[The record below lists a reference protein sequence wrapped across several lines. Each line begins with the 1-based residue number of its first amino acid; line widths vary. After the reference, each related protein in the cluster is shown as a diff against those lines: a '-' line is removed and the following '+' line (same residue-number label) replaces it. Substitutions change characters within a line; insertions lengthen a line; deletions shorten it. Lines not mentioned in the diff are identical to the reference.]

1 MFYNTFYFLITLFLS
16 WNVFCT
22 WLVALS
28 YKHWRYV
35 SLSQKSAWWKSV
47 CFPVSFVICMRKVN
61 TLCSKK
67 KRYVTMLISLLQFS
81 TKIPKLPRVDG
92 GGGDVECQLRT
103 SKSGVCL
110 VQNWMFVDR
119 GEEGVGFRNL
129 ELFVDVINEWPLTK
143 LFFAYEYDFFSFVS
157 LLSAPS

>member
-1 MFYNTFYFLITLFLS
+1 
-16 WNVFCT
+16 
-22 WLVALS
+22 
-28 YKHWRYV
+28 
-35 SLSQKSAWWKSV
+35 
-47 CFPVSFVICMRKVN
+47 MRKVN

-119 GEEGVGFRNL
+119 GEEVVGFRNL
-129 ELFVDVINEWPLTK
+129 ELFVDVINE
-143 LFFAYEYDFFSFVS
+143 
-157 LLSAPS
+157 